1 MGLHSDFDAE
11 FSFRSQL
18 YDDAFSFQGLAVNSR
33 SIPDDFI
40 SRIVPEHFEH
50 GIAHGMVARM
60 HEVAKQVE
68 ADVCIHSHSQRSRM
82 M

>member
-1 MGLHSDFDAE
+1 MGLRSNFHAE
-11 FSFRSQL
+11 FTFRLQL
-18 YDDAFSFQGLAVNSR
+18 YDDAFSLQGLVVNSR

-68 ADVCIHSHSQRSRM
+68 AVVCIHSHSLIDRE
-82 M
+82 